1 MIMMEID
8 IYYIKIVKILLKDE
22 RVDPS
27 DQNNDAIQWASNN
40 GYYKIVKLLLK
51 DKRVNPSVHNN
62 FVIKT
67 ASENGCYK
75 VVKLLLKDKRIDKN
89 DQIIK
94 DIINK
99 MKNI

>member
-1 MIMMEID
+1 MEID

-27 DQNNDAIQWASNN
+27 DQNNDAIQWASEK
-40 GYYKIVKLLLK
+40 GHL
-51 DKRVNPSVHNN
+51 
-62 FVIKT
+62 
-67 ASENGCYK
+67 E